1 MSTITYY
8 DGISRQ
14 MTIANSLTLFR
25 AIATIPFVA
34 FVFFE
39 YASIA
44 FLVLVCAAVS
54 DLEGELARRTNTTTE
69 LGRVMDPLAD
79 KVFVDT
85 ALVALGFAHGD
96 PLILV
101 LWALAIGYDID
112 NTARRWAEFRPAAL
126 GEARARN
133 DLPVSALSKL
143 KTAMLFMTVGV
154 LSAPVEW
161 HLLPIFATSLV
172 VVSINLVCLS
182 WFHNRGE
189 IFVRF
194 FRR

>member
-39 YASIA
+39 YTSIA

-79 KVFVDT
+79 KVFVDI
-85 ALVALGFAHGD
+85 ALVVLGFVHGD

-112 NTARRWAEFRPAAL
+112 NTVRRSAEFRPAAL
-126 GEARARN
+126 GEPRAQA
-133 DLPVSALSKL
+133 DLPVNALSKV
-143 KTAMLFMTVGV
+143 KTATLFITVGV
-154 LSAPVEW
+154 LVAPIEW
-161 HLLPIFATSLV
+161 RMLPVFGTSLV
-172 VVSINLVCLS
+172 VLSINLVCFS
-182 WFHNRGE
+182 WFHNRRG
-189 IFVRF
+189 VSNRF
-194 FRR
+194 FRL